1 MRSTLHATVVT
12 AGLLAL
18 VTTSAAIAAVPSVA
32 QCTTPQPWAHS
43 NAGVVV
49 GNGTAASCTASALAT
64 AVAQGGYVTFNCGT
78 RAASIA
84 VNQTINISASTPTVI
99 DGQGKITLDGRQA
112 ARIFQV
118 QNGNAL
124 SVRNLKLQN
133 GSSVQPASNTQYA
146 PGTWGGGA
154 IKVSYRGKLEV
165 INSQFLGN
173 RSSIGGGAIFAGS
186 DTDVTIVKSAF
197 SRNTSWLGGAL
208 YTQLSRLTIVNSE
221 FVGNQ
226 AINAPAGFPDGDQF
240 GNSGAIDTDGASL
253 AGYLNAAAGG
263 ATLSVCGTVV
273 RNNTAANSG
282 GGATLWAYAPDTID
296 VRYST
301 FANNIAYGGP
311 AGGARIS
318 LGFGDT
324 THSGTTITTPG
335 IINIE
340 ETSFISNRAEKSNA
354 GALYM
359 DCYGPS
365 CNVSNSTF
373 YGNYAKGVGA
383 AIQHVGWQPSN
394 GDQGKTTV
402 RFNNVTFA
410 ENTPGS
416 TLFGSGFD
424 IRNSVFYSKT
434 ERAFCS
440 DQSSIGNNLI
450 EYSAAGGLF
459 HSCLT
464 TGLAR
469 ATDPLLGAPAANGGP
484 TPTQLPAANSPVR
497 NLGSNCRTIDQR
509 GVARDTAVCDVGA
522 VEIK

>member
-1 MRSTLHATVVT
+1 MRSTLHVTVMT
-12 AGLLAL
+12 AGLLAIA
-18 VTTSAAIAAVPSVA
+18 TSGAAIAAVPSVA
-32 QCTTPQPWAHS
+32 QCTTPQPWIHS
-43 NAGVVV
+43 NAGAVV
-49 GNGTAASCTASALAT
+49 GNGTAASCTSSALAT
-64 AVAQGGYVTFNCGT
+64 AVARGGYVTFNCGKG
-78 RAASIA
+78 AASIT
-84 VNQTINISASTPTVI
+84 VNQTINISAGTPTVI
-99 DGQGKITLDGRQA
+99 DGKGKITLDGRQA
-112 ARIFQV
+112 TRIFQV

-124 SVRNLKLQN
+124 SVRNLTLQN
-133 GSSVQPASNTQYA
+133 GSSVQPPSDTKYA
-146 PGTWGGGA
+146 PATWGGGA

-165 INSQFLGN
+165 INSQFVGN

-186 DTDVTIVKSAF
+186 DADVTIVKSSF
-197 SRNTSWLGGAL
+197 SKNTSWLGGAL

-221 FVGNQ
+221 FFSNR
-226 AINAPAGFPDGDQF
+226 AFNAPAGFPDADQF

-263 ATLSVCGTVV
+263 AKLSVCGTVV

-335 IINIE
+335 IINVE
-340 ETSFISNRAEKSNA
+340 ETSFISNRAEKGNA

-394 GDQGKTTV
+394 GYQGKTTV

-410 ENTPGS
+410 ENTPGT

-424 IRNSVFYSKT
+424 IRNSILYSRT
-434 ERAFCS
+434 ERTFCN
-440 DQSSIGNNLI
+440 DQSSTGNNLI
-450 EYSAAGGLF
+450 EYSAAGSLF

-464 TGLAR
+464 AGLVR
-469 ATDPLLGAPAANGGP
+469 ATNPQLAAPAANGGP

-509 GVARDTAVCDVGA
+509 NIARNTAVCDAGA

>member
-78 RAASIA
+78 RATSIA

-165 INSQFLGN
+165 INSQFLSN

-186 DTDVTIVKSAF
+186 DTDVTIVKSSF
-197 SRNTSWLGGAL
+197 SKNTSWLGGAL

-226 AINAPAGFPDGDQF
+226 AINAPAGFPDADQF

-273 RNNTAANSG
+273 RNNSAANSG

-324 THSGTTITTPG
+324 THSGTTISTPG
-335 IINIE
+335 IINVE

-373 YGNYAKGVGA
+373 YGNYAKWCGRGDPACGLAAVQWRPGQDHGA
-383 AIQHVGWQPSN
+383 LQQRHFRREHPRVHVVRQRLRHPQQHLLFQDRAHLLQRPKQHRQQPDRVL
-394 GDQGKTTV
+394 GCGRPVPQLPHRRPRT
-402 RFNNVTFA
+402 RH
-410 ENTPGS
+410 
-416 TLFGSGFD
+416 
-424 IRNSVFYSKT
+424 
-434 ERAFCS
+434 
-440 DQSSIGNNLI
+440 Q
-450 EYSAAGGLF
+450 SAAGR
-459 HSCLT
+459 
-464 TGLAR
+464 TGRQWRPHAYPI
-469 ATDPLLGAPAANGGP
+469 AGGQQPGAQPRQ
-484 TPTQLPAANSPVR
+484 QLPHDRPAWCCA
-497 NLGSNCRTIDQR
+497 
-509 GVARDTAVCDVGA
+509 
-522 VEIK
+522 